1 MDNGKTNILEVLST
15 PIFAKPCD
23 TSTLI
28 TTIQKTF
35 QISTMSARSLETDNP
50 PTIFDETVDLEQFL
64 LLLTQGMISS
74 VALDIKS
81 RLTAVLTRL
90 TSIIEE
96 VSGVYE

>member
-15 PIFAKPCD
+15 PICAKPCD
-23 TSTLI
+23 TSMLI

-35 QISTMSARSLETDNP
+35 QISTMPARSLEIDDP
-50 PTIFDETVDLEQFL
+50 PTVFDETVDLEQFL

-74 VALDIKS
+74 GALDTKS
-81 RLTAVLTRL
+81 RPTAVLTRL

-96 VSGVYE
+96 ISGVYE